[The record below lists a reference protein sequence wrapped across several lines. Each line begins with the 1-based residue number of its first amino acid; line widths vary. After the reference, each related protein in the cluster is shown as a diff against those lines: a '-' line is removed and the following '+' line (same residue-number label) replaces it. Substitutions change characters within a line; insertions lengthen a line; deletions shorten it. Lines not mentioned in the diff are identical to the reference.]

1 MNKILVVYG
10 PTASGKTDYAICL
23 AKAYNGI
30 VINGDSIQ
38 QFSDLPL
45 LTARP
50 LEHEQQGISHHLY
63 GYLSA
68 YDQPNAMDWRTRAVD
83 IIQKAWVDKQ
93 MPIVVGGTG
102 LYLLSLLKGLSPIP
116 EVPLP
121 IKDFILNKQKEPDFY
136 KWAIN
141 QDPCL
146 ETLYHPNDVK
156 RIGRAMCVFLAT
168 GKSITYFYQLPM
180 IDPYE
185 AYTQKIYLSPPRAL
199 LCQRIEARFN
209 NMITSGAI
217 DEVKAIQHIPH
228 HAPIFNTLGAK
239 EIDAYL
245 KGAITYEQMHE
256 QSIQKTRQ
264 YAKRQYTFFN
274 GTYANALSK
283 VIC

>member
-1 MNKILVVYG
+1 MKKFFVVYG
-10 PTASGKTDYAICL
+10 PTASGKTDYAIYL

-38 QFSDLPL
+38 QFADLPL

-50 LEHEQQGISHHLY
+50 LADEQQGICHYLY
-63 GYLSA
+63 GFLNA
-68 YDQPNAMDWRTRAVD
+68 DEQPNAMDWRTRAVD
-83 IIQKAWVDKQ
+83 VIQEAWKEKKTPII
-93 MPIVVGGTG
+93 VGGTG

-116 EVPLP
+116 QVPSSVNDFVLTRQ
-121 IKDFILNKQKEPDFY
+121 KDPDFY
-136 KWAIN
+136 DWAMD

-146 ETLYHPNDVK
+146 KSLYHPHDVK
-156 RIGRAMCVFLAT
+156 RIGRAIRVFLST

-185 AYTQKIYLSPPRAL
+185 MYAQKIYLAPPRAL
-199 LCQRIEARFN
+199 LHKRIEERFK
-209 NMITSGAI
+209 NMIAKGAI
-217 DEVKAIQHIPH
+217 DEVKNIQHIES

-245 KGAITYEQMHE
+245 KGLITYDQMME

-274 GTYANALSK
+274 NSL
-283 VIC
+283 